1 MWVDFRYIRS
11 MDLPYQ
17 DDLPVH
23 LLAGC
28 FNNTSATYKFYW
40 FLALLGRV
48 EQGQVRILKRDLFAE
63 MVAHAWYTVNYF
75 RVSFGKQDKL
85 QEAIQSLKILENLT
99 IDANR
104 NYIFKTLSDSTNRAT
119 LKELRYFNGE
129 VPHRFLSPWFRAA
142 DTQLAY
148 AASQR
153 FENKCLYGLYPDHI
167 EINPVWV
174 DYLRRHAGILCNFCY
189 WNLAVYLQAKNPS
202 VPDIPNKLIK
212 QPIRK
217 ALTEQRKFWDIV
229 IGELGSVD
237 CIYTNKKLVINDYD
251 VEHFLPY
258 AFVAHDLIWNL
269 IPADKSF
276 NSSKSDK
283 LPPMETY
290 FEPYFKLQQSA
301 VEIIQHKAPKN
312 KFLEDYLTIVPN
324 LNLFES
330 QRVYEQ
336 LMPMATIARNNG
348 FEILTSKLS

>member
-1 MWVDFRYIRS
+1 

-17 DDLPVH
+17 EDLPVH

-40 FLALLGRV
+40 FLAVLGRV
-48 EQGQVRILKRDLFAE
+48 ELGEIKIAKRDLFAE

-75 RVSFGKQDKL
+75 KVSFGKQDKL
-85 QEAIQSLKILENLT
+85 QEAITQVRTLERLT
-99 IDANR
+99 IDADRRVIFNR
-104 NYIFKTLSDSTNRAT
+104 LKESSNKQTLR
-119 LKELRYFNGE
+119 ELRYFNSE

-142 DTQLAY
+142 DMPTAY

-153 FENKCLYGLYPDHI
+153 LENQCLYSLHADYI

-174 DYLRRHAGILCNFCY
+174 DYLRQHAGILKHFCY
-189 WNLAVYLQAKNPS
+189 WNLAVYLQAKNPV

-212 QPIRK
+212 LPIRK

-229 IGELGSVD
+229 LEELGSVD
-237 CIYTNKKLVINDYD
+237 CIYTNKKLIIGDYA

-258 AFVAHDLIWNL
+258 AFVSHDLMWNL
-269 IPADKSF
+269 IPADRSF

-283 LPPMETY
+283 LPPLDKY
-290 FEPYFKLQQSA
+290 FQPYFNLQRTA
-301 VEIIQHKAPKN
+301 LEIIKYKSPKH
-312 KFLEDYLTIVPN
+312 KFLEDYLTIVPDVS
-324 LNLFES
+324 LFER

-336 LMPMATIARNNG
+336 LQPMTTIARNNG
-348 FEILTSKLS
+348 FDMLS

>member
-1 MWVDFRYIRS
+1 M

-40 FLALLGRV
+40 FLAVLGRV
-48 EQGQVRILKRDLFAE
+48 ELGETKIAKRDLFAE

-85 QEAIQSLKILENLT
+85 QEAIQNIKNLEGLT
-99 IDANR
+99 VDADR
-104 NYIFKTLSDSTNRAT
+104 GYIFKQLSNSNNRSTLS
-119 LKELRYFNGE
+119 ELRYFNGE

-142 DTQLAY
+142 DPQAAY
-148 AASQR
+148 NASQR
-153 FENKCLYGLYPDHI
+153 FENQCLYALYPDHI
-167 EINPVWV
+167 EINPAWV
-174 DYLRRHAGILCNFCY
+174 DYLRRHAGILRNFCY
-189 WNLAVYLQAKNPS
+189 WNLTVYLQTKNPS

-212 QPIRK
+212 SPVRK
-217 ALTEQRKFWDIV
+217 SLTEQRKFWDIV
-229 IGELGSVD
+229 INELGSVD
-237 CIYTNKKLVINDYD
+237 CIYTNKKLIIGDYA

-258 AFVAHDLIWNL
+258 AFVAHDLMWNI
-269 IPADKSF
+269 IPADHSF

-283 LPPMETY
+283 LPPLDTY
-290 FEPYFKLQQSA
+290 FEPFFKLQQSA
-301 VEIIQHKAPKN
+301 IAIIQHKAPKH
-312 KFLEDYLTIVPN
+312 KFLEDYLTIVPD
-324 LNLFES
+324 LSLFES

-348 FEILTSKLS
+348 FETLMPNGTFS